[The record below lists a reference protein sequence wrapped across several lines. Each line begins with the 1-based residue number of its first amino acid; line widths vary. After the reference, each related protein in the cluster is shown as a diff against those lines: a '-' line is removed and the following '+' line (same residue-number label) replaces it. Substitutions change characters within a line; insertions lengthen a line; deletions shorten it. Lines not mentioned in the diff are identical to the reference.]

1 MIHRDSIHYILH
13 SAGVGGYKSWTMNR
27 AEQYEWHP
35 ISADCFQCRLVPLP
49 TEVWQVSGDPTRPL
63 HESEWEIRRD
73 ILKIIHQETEILRY
87 IKGKPRYFF
96 FNINVCVCSWTETE
110 LVTVECIVCRNI
122 CIINVSTP
130 WLLSNTLSRLREMFS
145 LMKSE
150 LFLHILR
157 AERVLIVKHNWRTER
172 VLGARTGSLSAGQE
186 ALITH
191 LDWSV

>member
-1 MIHRDSIHYILH
+1 MRDQ
-13 SAGVGGYKSWTMNR
+13 AGYFKNNSSRDGNCKIYKGQT
-27 AEQYEWHP
+27 
-35 ISADCFQCRLVPLP
+35 
-49 TEVWQVSGDPTRPL
+49 
-63 HESEWEIRRD
+63 
-73 ILKIIHQETEILRY
+73 KI
-87 IKGKPRYFF
+87 FF

-157 AERVLIVKHNWRTER
+157 AERVLIVKHN
-172 VLGARTGSLSAGQE
+172 
-186 ALITH
+186 
-191 LDWSV
+191 